1 MIGLGKILNHI
12 LNYFLFR
19 SVCQVLSVCA
29 FFFKPAI
36 HGHMFL
42 LHAGVNI
49 ALYLLSVV
57 WQM

>member
-1 MIGLGKILNHI
+1 MIGLGKILNHFLI
-12 LNYFLFR
+12 YFLFR
-19 SVCQVLSVCA
+19 SVCQVLCVCA
-29 FFFKPAI
+29 LFKPAI

>member
-1 MIGLGKILNHI
+1 MIALGKIRNHFFI
-12 LNYFLFR
+12 YFLFQ
-19 SVCQVLSVCA
+19 SVCQVLCVCA
-29 FFFKPAI
+29 IKPAI

-57 WQM
+57 